1 MLLLDISWVT
11 DDTRTCAQEKG
22 PEWDKNPLQ
31 TGTFVYS
38 YMPSSCLHNIS
49 VSTLHSSPFSRSCP
63 LVIYIFN
70 SLKEILALDIKYRL
84 SGLTCTLKLMAS
96 SVFPICCISYQSSL
110 LNREKLLTAQ
120 TGRKVQNPN
129 HYKGENQHK
138 YIFVCLFWQL
148 SFIGVFNGEEAWDA
162 NLV

>member
-11 DDTRTCAQEKG
+11 DDTQTCAQEKG

-49 VSTLHSSPFSRSCP
+49 VSTLHSSPFPRSCP
-63 LVIYIFN
+63 PVIYIFN
-70 SLKEILALDIKYRL
+70 ALKEILAIDIKYRL

-110 LNREKLLTAQ
+110 LNRGKIADSSGWSQSEKPKPLQ
-120 TGRKVQNPN
+120 RRKININ
-129 HYKGENQHK
+129 
-138 YIFVCLFWQL
+138 ISLFVCFDSCHL
-148 SFIGVFNGEEAWDA
+148 
-162 NLV
+162 